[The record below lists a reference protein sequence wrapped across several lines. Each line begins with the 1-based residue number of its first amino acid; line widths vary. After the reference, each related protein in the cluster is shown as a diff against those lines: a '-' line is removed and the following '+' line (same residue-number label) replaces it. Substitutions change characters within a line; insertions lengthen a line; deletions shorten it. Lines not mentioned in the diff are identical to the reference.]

1 MITDGIFRESARILA
16 SRKHGHLRFWY
27 VILPNLCLQ
36 ISLRSAEGRGKLTKW
51 TMAWLLAWES
61 IFTKIPPPPCNQGP
75 VLLSKFGSLFPPTSF
90 FGPATSPLAFFVG
103 ALPLAPSLV
112 TRLFGSNILSQNLL
126 PSTKWSVFK
135 SIKVIY
141 SRFSRKIGLQ
151 ITQKVKCPNHVR
163 WTFLNVWISRTGY
176 LGRALVFT
184 CRTWSGN

>member
-1 MITDGIFRESARILA
+1 MTFSWTKLLLFNHFSVKIASTLLNGPLGIWIWP
-16 SRKHGHLRFWY
+16 SRFIH
-27 VILPNLCLQ
+27 IE
-36 ISLRSAEGRGKLTKW
+36 A
-51 TMAWLLAWES
+51 
-61 IFTKIPPPPCNQGP
+61 PPPCDQGP
-75 VLLSKFGSLFPPTSF
+75 PNQPFEKIAARASIWWNTVLLSKFGSLFPPTSF
-90 FGPATSPLAFFVG
+90 FGPAISPLAFFVG

-176 LGRALVFT
+176 LGHALVFT